1 MSAPVNLNNELLS
14 VKRKVIA
21 IIGSTGILGT
31 EYVKYLTRQGATV
44 IIGDVHLD
52 KCVQLSNETVSA
64 GFSSLPVEID
74 ITDEQSIA
82 NFFEVINK
90 TYGKLDVL
98 INNAQVKAE
107 GFYASFEDYSK
118 ETLINVLDGNLVGVT
133 LACREAIKIFLRQG
147 FGNII
152 NVASIYGVVGAD
164 QRIYDDVSNIYYPDQ
179 RFSSPVSYGIAKAG
193 VIQLTKYLASY
204 YREKNIRVNCF
215 TPGGVFDNHDDNFN
229 SQYSQ
234 RTTIGRMADR
244 LEYNGVIQ
252 FLCSDASSYMS
263 GTNLLADGGWCAI

>member
-1 MSAPVNLNNELLS
+1 MSTSVNVDGDLLS
-14 VKRKVIA
+14 IEGKIIA

-31 EYVKYLTRQGATV
+31 EYVKYLTRLGATV
-44 IIGDVHLD
+44 IIGDVHLE
-52 KCVQLSNETVSA
+52 KCIQLSNEAEAS

-74 ITDEQSIA
+74 ITDEKSIS
-82 NFFEVINK
+82 NFFKVINRA
-90 TYGKLDVL
+90 YGKLDVL

-107 GFYASFEDYSK
+107 GFYAAFEDYSK
-118 ETLINVLDGNLVGVT
+118 ETLLKVLDGNLVGVT
-133 LACREAIKIFLRQG
+133 LACKEATRIFLQQG
-147 FGNII
+147 YGNII

-164 QRIYDDVSNIYYPDQ
+164 QRIYDEVKNIYYPDQ
-179 RFSSPVSYGIAKAG
+179 KFSSPVSYGIAKAG

-229 SQYSQ
+229 SQYSN
-234 RTTIGRMADR
+234 RTTIGRMAYKQ
-244 LEYNGVIQ
+244 EYNGVIQ